1 MVICNDFFITD
12 LPALPC
18 TGLRCPSEDA
28 RAVTY
33 YFQIVDKPRCFVFI
47 VWVREQEIFHLFK
60 VIDFQVFNHTVSSP
74 LQSLQ

>member
-12 LPALPC
+12 LPALLC

-33 YFQIVDKPRCFVFI
+33 YFQIVNKPGCFVFF
-47 VWVREQEIFHLFK
+47 VGMREQEVLYLFK
-60 VIDFQVFNHTVSSP
+60 VIDFQVFNHNLSHPSV
-74 LQSLQ
+74 